1 MRLKGDTM
9 NSIKHKSERI
19 DPQYT
24 GIGMRK
30 HLLILILLGLA
41 FLSFLSA
48 AKAQDANY
56 PNNRGPLVKSAF
68 VHLPLGSVKPRGWL
82 LKQMEL
88 QKEGL
93 SGDAEELYGYIGDDS
108 PWLGGPLP
116 AGEPRFYLYDQEM
129 WAATIY
135 LRGLVP
141 LAYTLDDE
149 ELKNKI
155 TKWVDWF
162 LQNQKD
168 NGQVVYEK
176 YAWSMLDALVDLY
189 EVTKDQRLLDCL
201 KDYA

>member
-1 MRLKGDTM
+1 M
-9 NSIKHKSERI
+9 IKITNLTRRRTANKT
-19 DPQYT
+19 PQYNGT
-24 GIGMRK
+24 GKRK
-30 HLLILILLGLA
+30 VLIFILIGLA
-41 FLSFLSA
+41 LLSFFSA
-48 AKAQDANY
+48 AKAQVTNY
-56 PNNRGPLVKSAF
+56 PNNREPLVKSAF

-93 SGDAEELYGYIGDDS
+93 SGDAEELYSYIGDDS

-116 AGEPRFYLYDQEM
+116 AGNPGFYLYDQEM

-141 LAYTLDDE
+141 LAYALDDD

-162 LQNQKD
+162 LENQKD
-168 NGQVVYEK
+168 NGQLVYER
-176 YAWSMLDALVDLY
+176 YAWSVLDALVD
-189 EVTKDQRLLDCL
+189 
-201 KDYA
+201 